1 MFKKF
6 CGKVKCLGRFG
17 SMCHCDDEEAN
28 TEGPSQSNR
37 PRQSTRQNQGN
48 SQRQAIPQNVGPQDN
63 GEVNQENEQTEEN
76 EGENY
81 PPLPSS
87 RTSSKTSSTGL
98 THAMN
103 EANLSERGPNN
114 QADPMDEDNGEGPQ
128 EGGNS
133 PRPSISSK
141 GKRRRLQEEE
151 DPEYVEGQQGFSSHR
166 GGSGLSTPS
175 KRVRSNPPSPVH
187 RSPSP
192 IASSSRDQ
200 VPYWSWSPGTSR
212 EGSPRPKAPRPDSP
226 WPAPQPE
233 ALQPETPHPRKPTKE
248 KIAKYRELGAN
259 FQAWIDDPNKPDC
272 PIDRSWLTLDELEN
286 DPTNYEESWHK
297 EYDMTGDD
305 PVELQ
310 GGDPSS
316 TNIPRGE
323 DQYRYTSLR
332 RFHVYVDRPENEIAW
347 SSHEHLIGRGIIIG
361 KSIWR
366 KGGQHWNVIA
376 QALYRNDYNIDTLRH
391 VMFTNVINDEL
402 APYIEQVLY
411 PRKGTLWSDAGEVP
425 CKKFLHGSIEYQEL
439 LGTKLGKGVA
449 ALILAAFTRGTVRIT
464 QIVVWSY
471 NGSAQ
476 IRFEIEPNVPDP
488 IALPAAAGLD
498 PI

>member
-6 CGKVKCLGRFG
+6 CGKVGR
-17 SMCHCDDEEAN
+17 MCHCDDEEAN
-28 TEGPSQSNR
+28 TEDPSQSNR
-37 PRQSTRQNQGN
+37 PRQSTHQNQGN
-48 SQRQAIPQNVGPQDN
+48 GQRQAIPQNVGPQGN
-63 GEVNQENEQTEEN
+63 GEGQVNQENEQTVENEQTEDNEQTEEN
-76 EGENY
+76 EEGEND
-81 PPLPSS
+81 PPLPPS
-87 RTSSKTSSTGL
+87 RTSSNTSSTGL
-98 THAMN
+98 MHAMN

-114 QADPMDEDNGEGPQ
+114 QADPMDEDNG
-128 EGGNS
+128 
-133 PRPSISSK
+133 SK

-151 DPEYVEGQQGFSSHR
+151 DPEYVEGQQGSSSHR
-166 GGSGLSTPS
+166 RGSGLSRPS
-175 KRVRSNPPSPVH
+175 KRARSNPPSPVH

-192 IASSSRDQ
+192 IASSGRDQ
-200 VPYWSWSPGTSR
+200 VPYWSWSPGTSH
-212 EGSPRPKAPRPDSP
+212 EGSPRPKAPQPDSP

-233 ALQPETPHPRKPTKE
+233 ALQPEAPAPRKPTKE

-272 PIDRSWLTLDELEN
+272 PIGRSWLTLDELEN
-286 DPTNYEESWHK
+286 DPTNYKEIWHK
-297 EYDMTGDD
+297 EYDMTADN

-310 GGDPSS
+310 GGDASS

-332 RFHVYVDRPENEIAW
+332 RFHVYVDQPKKENAW

-376 QALYRNDYNIDTLRH
+376 QALYTNDYRIDTLRH

-402 APYIEQVLY
+402 APYIEEVLY
-411 PRKGTLWSDAGEVP
+411 PRKGTLWSEAGEVP
-425 CKKFLHGSIEYQEL
+425 CKKILHGSVEYQEL

-476 IRFEIEPNVPDP
+476 IRFEIEPNPPDP
-488 IALPAAAGLD
+488 ITLPAVAALGS
-498 PI
+498 I